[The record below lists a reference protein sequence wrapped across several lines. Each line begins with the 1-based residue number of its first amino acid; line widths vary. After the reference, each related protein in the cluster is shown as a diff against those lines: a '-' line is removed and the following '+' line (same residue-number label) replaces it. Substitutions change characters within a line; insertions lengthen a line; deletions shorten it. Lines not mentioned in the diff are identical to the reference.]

1 MLEHYFIYY
10 GIALLAVIVSVVA
23 QVKVQNAFSKNNKI
37 LSGRNITGVKFARDI
52 LSAAGL
58 HDIDIVKIAGSMTD
72 YYNHKKKIIA
82 LSNSHD
88 SSSLAAL
95 GVAAHEVGHA
105 LQYKEGYVPI
115 KVRNFLIP
123 VINFSS
129 KAMLPLV
136 VIGII
141 LSFFIQASIFSDV
154 LIIGGVS
161 VYTLALILNLVTLPV
176 EYDASNRAKKLL
188 LETGAVNS
196 EEIKG
201 VSEVLSA
208 AALTYVA
215 AALTS
220 LLYLIRF
227 LLIYGRRRD

>member
-1 MLEHYFIYY
+1 MLENYLIYY
-10 GIALLAVIVSVVA
+10 GIGLLAIIVSVVA
-23 QVKVQNAFSKNNKI
+23 QVKVQNAFSKNNRI
-37 LSGRNITGVKFARDI
+37 LSEKNVTGAKFARDI

-58 HDIDIVKIAGSMTD
+58 NDIEIVKIAGSMSD
-72 YYNHKKKIIA
+72 YYNHKKKIVA

-105 LQYKEGYVPI
+105 LQYKEGYAPI
-115 KVRNFLIP
+115 KIRNFLIP

-129 KAMLPLV
+129 RAMLPLV
-136 VIGII
+136 VLGII
-141 LSFFIQASIFSDV
+141 LSFFIQASIFSDI

-161 VYTLALILNLVTLPV
+161 VYTLMLILNFVTLPV

-188 LETGAVNS
+188 LETGAVTN

-201 VSEVLSA
+201 VNEVLSA

-227 LLIYGRRRD
+227 LLVYGRKRD

>member
-1 MLEHYFIYY
+1 MLENYLIYY
-10 GIALLAVIVSVVA
+10 GIGLLAIIVSVVA
-23 QVKVQNAFSKNNKI
+23 QVKVQNAFSKNNRI
-37 LSGRNITGVKFARDI
+37 LSEKNVTGAKFARDI

-58 HDIDIVKIAGSMTD
+58 NDIEIVKIAGSMSD
-72 YYNHKKKIIA
+72 YYNHKKKIVA

-105 LQYKEGYVPI
+105 LQYKEGYAPI
-115 KVRNFLIP
+115 KIRNFLIP

-129 KAMLPLV
+129 RAMLPLV
-136 VIGII
+136 VLGII
-141 LSFFIQASIFSDV
+141 LSFFIQASIFSDI

-161 VYTLALILNLVTLPV
+161 VYTLMLILNLVTLPV

-188 LETGAVNS
+188 LETGAVTN

-201 VSEVLSA
+201 VNEVLSA

-227 LLIYGRRRD
+227 LLVYGRKRD